1 MDDTKITLPGQQRL
15 RTSPQ
20 NSACVVQIYG
30 PDLGKKITLHETET
44 LIGRGEGCEI
54 TVDLENVSRRHCALL
69 QQNGE
74 IFLRDEGSTNG
85 TWLNNVEIKSKTRLA
100 SGDLIKVGSAI
111 FKFLSTELG
120 ELGSIEARYHEEI
133 YRLTIVDGLTQVH
146 NKRYLLEFLEREMTR
161 CSRHGRAL
169 SLLLL
174 DIDNFKQVNDNLGHL
189 AGDAV
194 LRDLAALL
202 KTRVR
207 KDELLAR
214 YGGEEFVLVL
224 PETVRANALV
234 LAERLRRLV
243 ESHRFSFEGKR
254 LPITF
259 SAGVA
264 ELSGTNQSVLSF
276 LRAADEKLYEAK
288 HRGRNQVVG

>member
-1 MDDTKITLPGQQRL
+1 MIR
-15 RTSPQ
+15 
-20 NSACVVQIYG
+20 
-30 PDLGKKITLHETET
+30 
-44 LIGRGEGCEI
+44 
-54 TVDLENVSRRHCALL
+54 CA
-69 QQNGE
+69 
-74 IFLRDEGSTNG
+74 
-85 TWLNNVEIKSKTRLA
+85 
-100 SGDLIKVGSAI
+100 
-111 FKFLSTELG
+111 
-120 ELGSIEARYHEEI
+120 
-133 YRLTIVDGLTQVH
+133 
-146 NKRYLLEFLEREMTR
+146 
-161 CSRHGRAL
+161 RHGRAM

-174 DIDNFKQVNDNLGHL
+174 DIDNFKQVNDTLGHL

-194 LRDLAALL
+194 LRELAALL

-224 PETVRANALV
+224 PETVRENAIV

-264 ELSGTNQSVLSF
+264 ELSGTEQSVLGF
-276 LRAADEKLYEAK
+276 LRTADERLYEAK
-288 HRGRNQVVG
+288 HKGRNQVVG